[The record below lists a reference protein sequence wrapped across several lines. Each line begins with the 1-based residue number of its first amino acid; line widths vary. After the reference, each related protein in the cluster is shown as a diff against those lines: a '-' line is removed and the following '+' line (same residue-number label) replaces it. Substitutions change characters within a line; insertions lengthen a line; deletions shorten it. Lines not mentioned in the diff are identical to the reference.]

1 MTGPLTFKI
10 SSPNPLLGSQF
21 SPLILDTPPPAP
33 YTCSVKFYTLNGK
46 QRRITRPYRYNIDW
60 DGKSRSMM
68 QSMVKEFLKEF
79 WFNDIV
85 FEEFPVAGT
94 RMTIDLYNDTHKAA
108 VEVQGRQHD
117 EYVKYFHRNK
127 LEFLKQQRRDADKR
141 EYCRINDILLI
152 EIRGEDILSK
162 ETFKNQGLEL

>member
-1 MTGPLTFKI
+1 
-10 SSPNPLLGSQF
+10 
-21 SPLILDTPPPAP
+21 
-33 YTCSVKFYTLNGK
+33 
-46 QRRITRPYRYNIDW
+46 
-60 DGKSRSMM
+60 MM

-94 RMTIDLYNDTHKAA
+94 RMTIDLYNDTHKVAI
-108 VEVQGRQHD
+108 EVQGRQHD

-162 ETFKNQGLEL
+162 ETFKQHGLEL